1 MKNLT
6 TSIKKIADIV
16 KKNVYIASEMGH
28 ITHSSDA
35 SIEGTVIGSFDLSCC
50 KLLDAG
56 NKLYICIDNGSPE
69 EIELVKLILQDE
81 LSEGTADNCQQFLI
95 NIVDGTDVPEEYY
108 RRFNLPFDD
117 RYRVYCI
124 SVPKGELFH
133 DAYSLVSNSFYGDDN
148 IWVFPYEND
157 IILLEKSDN
166 TLDRAG
172 SNAEMIRDMA
182 NTEIYAH
189 VYIGI
194 GNAYEGILNIRQSFR
209 EAKEAIRIGRLYN
222 LPREIFIL
230 KDLLAE
236 RIVSLIPRDRVEE
249 LAGNV
254 LKGDINSV
262 LDGEMIRT
270 VETFFK
276 SNLNVSDS
284 SRILY
289 IHRNTLLYRLDK
301 LEKATGLDIRKFEDA
316 VVFKLSYLLKLRRKA

>member
-6 TSIKKIADIV
+6 ASIKKIADIV
-16 KKNVYIASEMGH
+16 KKNVYIVSEAGY
-28 ITHSSDA
+28 IAHSSDA
-35 SIEGTVIGSFDLSCC
+35 SIEGTVIGNFDLSRC
-50 KLLDAG
+50 KLLDTR

-69 EIELVKLILQDE
+69 EINLGRLILQDK

-95 NIVDGTDVPEEYY
+95 NIMDGTDVPEEYF

-124 SVPKGELFH
+124 SLPQGELFH

-157 IILLEKSDN
+157 IILLEQANN
-166 TLDRAG
+166 TMNRAE
-172 SNAEMIRDMA
+172 SNAKMIRDMA

-194 GNAYEGILNIRQSFR
+194 GNACEGILNIRQSFR
-209 EAKEAIRIGRLYN
+209 EAKEAIRLGRLYN
-222 LPREIFIL
+222 LPREIFIF

-236 RIVSLIPRDRVEE
+236 RIVSLIPRDRAEE
-249 LAGNV
+249 LTGNV
-254 LKGDINSV
+254 FKADINLV

-270 VETFFK
+270 VETFLK